1 MEPTKFSKLMTKPL
15 NTASIILA
23 GSSTTRISL
32 AVLYALFWAAVA
44 VAAVPAEARNSI
56 DRIAGAK
63 GSYITNDGVYRVT
76 FARADVKILMG
87 RRTLSP
93 PLGLSS
99 WAAFASNVHHDA
111 LLTGQLVLLDDE
123 VNPVLSVVLDNGLE
137 ATGLGSLF
145 LFEQPRIMSLNIMGV
160 GDFQTLA
167 SSFRKALDQ
176 IRKQRSASPQPR
188 GPALGTAKPENNNI
202 DAGPLNAVL
211 SMKGEVR
218 DGVYRA
224 AIGRKALLRGE
235 PIGREMGISTWIA
248 VAGTNERAFAQGEFV
263 ATPGEL
269 QVVLKALRASGI
281 NITAIRN
288 HMLGEHPQFIFV
300 HCWGQGEAV
309 ALAKRLRHA
318 LDLQV
323 GEAGEKI

>member
-1 MEPTKFSKLMTKPL
+1 MKPTRFANLMTKQL
-15 NTASIILA
+15 NTAPIVLS
-23 GSSTTRISL
+23 GSSRSPLFL
-32 AVLYALFWAAVA
+32 AALCAFVWTAVA
-44 VAAVPAEARNSI
+44 VADVPAEVRNSI
-56 DRIAGAK
+56 DRIIGAK
-63 GSYITNDGVYRVT
+63 GSYIANEAVYRVS
-76 FARADVKILMG
+76 FARADVRVLVG
-87 RRTLSP
+87 RRSLSP
-93 PLGLSS
+93 SMGLSS
-99 WAAFASNVHHDA
+99 WAAFASNVHHEA
-111 LLTGQLVLLDDE
+111 LLTGQLVLFGDE

-145 LFEQPRIMSLNIMGV
+145 LFEQPRIMSLNIMDV

-218 DGVYRA
+218 DGVYGA

-235 PIGREMGISTWIA
+235 PIGREMRISTWIA

-269 QVVLKALRASGI
+269 QVVLKALRTSGI

-288 HMLGEHPQFIFV
+288 HMLGEQPQFIFV

-318 LDLQV
+318 LDVQV